1 MSTVLICLIICK
13 KKAIVKY
20 FRCMEEVSYL
30 IEVHSNLI
38 KDYSAKAY
46 CILLGL
52 HDERDFESREVN

>member
-20 FRCMEEVSYL
+20 FCMEEVSYL

-52 HDERDFESREVN
+52 HDERDFENREVN